1 MQGRGEQ
8 RGSLRVAGQ
17 VAGLVFA
24 AVGSV
29 CAGESNVRLRGAPG
43 MAVRRAVEGAS
54 LRLEE
59 PGCQRVLSD
68 FSDAAGRPLEAA
80 LNQLGETPAGYLR
93 GLVLFYDGSSQRR
106 CATGEILGG
115 TQPGSRIIFV
125 CPVPFFETDRRDKL
139 ATEVFIIHET
149 LHSLGLGENPPAPVE
164 INWRVMKRC
173 RERVAVGERRPR
185 ATVAPRT
192 RTGRLAAG
200 SADP

>member
-1 MQGRGEQ
+1 MRGRGRE
-8 RGSLRVAGQ
+8 RGSLRIACHVVALAFG
-17 VAGLVFA
+17 AD
-24 AVGSV
+24 GSV
-29 CAGESNVRLRGAPG
+29 WSGESNVRLRGAPG

-59 PGCQRVLSD
+59 PACQRILSD

-106 CATGEILGG
+106 CATGNILGG
-115 TQPGSRIIFV
+115 TQPGSRVIFV
-125 CPVPFFETDRRDKL
+125 CPVQFFETDRRDKL

-164 INWRVMKRC
+164 IDWRVMKRC
-173 RERVAVGERRPR
+173 RERA
-185 ATVAPRT
+185 ASSAKAS
-192 RTGRLAAG
+192 GR
-200 SADP
+200 